1 MMQEDDFIDLD
12 SDEKALQIGF
22 EAEKDPYSSGINAN

>member
-1 MMQEDDFIDLD
+1 MMQEDDLIGLD
-12 SDEKALQIGF
+12 SDDKALQIGF